1 MKSKSFL
8 LIIVAMV
15 AMISCVKQEL
25 VSESDITSPTVNKVE
40 SPINFTALGTKATT
54 EVGDTLIYIEKGSL
68 ITLQA
73 ATTGPSIKSWSWNF
87 TDDTSTA
94 AGELVSHTFNTLA
107 KSLVRISGVDAA
119 GKKYERTR
127 VVSVVSNLA
136 FYQGVQVISSVKNT
150 DGTFALVLAFHKGGM
165 LNYKGS
171 YAYTGNITD
180 VPWSGS
186 VLVAPADTNCTV
198 IDGKATAVLNAYA
211 KHILV
216 RLNLKNSEYEYS
228 MGVGKISG
236 SSLIWGNFWGPFVG
250 TNTSMV
256 KWKFLADGTVVPK
269 GI

>member
-1 MKSKSFL
+1 
-8 LIIVAMV
+8 MV
-15 AMISCVKQEL
+15 AMMNFSCVKQEL
-25 VSESDITSPTVNKVE
+25 VSEADLNLAAKKVE
-40 SPINFTALGTKATT
+40 SPLNFTVLGVKATT
-54 EVGDTLIYIEKGSL
+54 EAGDTLIYIEKGSS

-73 ATTGPSIKSWSWNF
+73 TTTGPSIKSWSWNF

-94 AGELVSHTFNTLA
+94 IGELVSHTFNVLT
-107 KSLVRISGVDAA
+107 KSLVKISGVDAA

-127 VVSVVSNLA
+127 VVSVVSNIA

-165 LNYKGS
+165 LNYKGNQ

-186 VLVAPADTNCTV
+186 VLVAPADTNYTV

-216 RLNLKNSEYEYS
+216 RLNLKSSEFEYN

-256 KWKFLADGTVVPK
+256 KWKFLTDGTVVPK